1 MSPIDHDCTPQERN
15 VLLDRIAALEAH
27 AADCKRLVTACEND
41 LDAERMKRREVEAAL
56 QHEQEYSKE
65 AAGASMRYCQRAES
79 AEADLADCAKTC
91 GGLEYR
97 LEQAEAEVARL
108 TIREDEA
115 VKEMELARISKP
127 HLPGSLEYNEGI
139 DRCIAILAE
148 RGGE

>member
-1 MSPIDHDCTPQERN
+1 VFGSHWSA
-15 VLLDRIAALEAH
+15 RIVELEA
-27 AADCKRLVTACEND
+27 ENERIDSFDGHLDWLHEHYPETTFDGSSGD
-41 LDAERMKRREVEAAL
+41 L
-56 QHEQEYSKE
+56 
-65 AAGASMRYCQRAES
+65 GAVNVVLSRKLM
-79 AEADLADCAKTC
+79 
-91 GGLEYR
+91 
-97 LEQAEAEVARL
+97 QAEAEVARL